1 MKRDSALRIPHSAVH
16 ASVAPQS
23 ALRPPDSLDD
33 PVSRREFLKLM
44 SASFLLAGVGL
55 SGCRRPEEK
64 VVPFSA
70 QPGDYVHGLPQYYAT
85 AMPVRGSAMPLLVK
99 VVEGRP
105 VKIEGN
111 PEHPINQIPLTPS
124 LSPGGG
130 EGLSPNERKGART
143 HGATD
148 LFAQASLL
156 GLYDPDRAQRCTHK
170 GQTVSRERALDFLAQ
185 TAKAGAAT
193 GGRGVCF
200 LMGRSSSPS
209 RARLERLIREKLP
222 LARWHE
228 YEPVDF
234 DIHRQAA
241 TLAYGKPVRPFFR
254 LEQAQRIVS
263 LDGDF
268 LGSEEDAY
276 RLVWSYARGRRVE
289 TPADQMSRLYV
300 VESLLTI
307 TGTNADHRLRA
318 RPSQLP
324 ALLARLAQEVLPPL
338 GWNNWVPEPP
348 AALPAG
354 WQQWVAGCAQDL
366 LAHRGRGLV
375 MAGHRQPLAAHLLA
389 CALNHALG
397 NVGKTVV
404 FLPAQAPEA
413 EPLDT
418 LAAALR
424 AKEVETLVI
433 LGGNPVYDAPADLD
447 WPALQRQARTV
458 IRLGAYEDE
467 SFAAADWHLPLAHYL
482 ESWGDARTADG
493 TVVPIQPLIEPLFGG
508 LTELEVLARV
518 AGLPAAKPYD
528 LVRETFAE
536 LVNVAGAEV
545 RTLGPSGGASA
556 NQTAANP
563 AFEEAWNKFLHDG
576 FLAGSAAQA
585 VEVELAPGAARHFRE
600 ALRELSSQAP
610 APPAGSGQVDV
621 VFVRDYRVDDG
632 RYANNGWLQEL
643 PDPITKITWDNV
655 ILLSP
660 QTAQELG
667 LPQQSAEG
675 NRVLA
680 PVVRVELA
688 GRAVEGP
695 AWVQPGLADGVVGLA
710 LGYGR
715 PKAGRVGQGSSY
727 NAYLL
732 RACTSPHHAVGVK
745 LTLTGRTYPLAC
757 TQTHWATG
765 SDSQRAAGEE
775 AGAPGRVAPAAQ
787 PLYPN
792 PLDVPDAQGL
802 TPKQKALHW
811 WGMAI
816 DLNACVGCSTCVI
829 ACQSENNVPIVG
841 KDQVSRRREMHWL
854 RLDRQYVG
862 PEADPQVVHQ
872 PLMCQHCEAAPCE
885 NVCPV
890 NATVHEPEGLNL
902 MVYNR
907 CIGSRFCSNNC
918 PYKARRFNFFDYH
931 RRARDQLYR
940 SPLASFNEGE
950 WEVKRWFKS
959 RDRGSLPQAEWDL
972 LQLANNPDV
981 TVRMR
986 GVMEKC
992 TYCLQRLQQAKI
1004 AQKVKAGPS
1013 AAAAVPDGAVL
1024 TACQQACPAGA
1035 IVFGN
1040 LKDPD
1045 SQISRLKA
1053 QGRAFVLLESLG
1065 TKPRTTYLA
1074 RRRNPNPAMPPSP
1087 C

>member
-1 MKRDSALRIPHSAVH
+1 
-16 ASVAPQS
+16 
-23 ALRPPDSLDD
+23 
-33 PVSRREFLKLM
+33 M

-55 SGCRRPEEK
+55 TGCRRPEER
-64 VVPFSA
+64 VVPFST
-70 QPGDYVHGLPQYYAT
+70 QPENYVHGLPQYYAT
-85 AMPVRGSAMPLLVK
+85 AMPIRGSAIPLLVK

-105 VKIEGN
+105 LKIEGN
-111 PEHPINQIPLTPS
+111 PEHPINRSPLTRS
-124 LSPGGG
+124 LSPSGG
-130 EGLSPNERKGART
+130 EGAQK

-148 LFAQASLL
+148 LLAQASLL
-156 GLYDPDRAQRCTHK
+156 GLYDPDRAQRFTHT
-170 GQTVSRERALDFLAQ
+170 GQPVSRETALDFLAQ
-185 TAKAGAAT
+185 TARASAAT
-193 GGRGVCF
+193 GGRGLCF

-209 RARLERLIREKLP
+209 RARLQKLIREQLP
-222 LARWHE
+222 VARWYV

-234 DIHRQAA
+234 DVHRQAA
-241 TLAYGKPVRPFFR
+241 TLVYGKPVRPFFR

-263 LDGDF
+263 LDCDF

-276 RLVWSYARGRRVE
+276 RLIWSYARGRRLQK
-289 TPADQMSRLYV
+289 PADQMSRLYV

-307 TGTNADHRLRA
+307 TGANADHRLRA
-318 RPSQLP
+318 RPSDLP
-324 ALLARLAQEVLPPL
+324 AVLPRLAQETFPTL
-338 GWNNWVPEPP
+338 GWNDWAPNPP
-348 AALPAG
+348 AAAPAG
-354 WQQWVAGCAQDL
+354 WQHWVAGCAQDL
-366 LAHRGRGLV
+366 LAHQGRGLV

-404 FLPAQAPEA
+404 YLPAQAPEA
-413 EPLDT
+413 EPLES

-424 AKEVETLVI
+424 AKDVETLVI

-447 WPALQRQARTV
+447 WLALQRQAKTV

-528 LVRETFAE
+528 LARETFAE
-536 LVNVAGAEV
+536 LVSVAGAEA
-545 RTLGPSGGASA
+545 RSLGPAASA
-556 NQTAANP
+556 AANQP
-563 AFEEAWNKFLHDG
+563 AVKAAFEEAWNRFLHDG
-576 FLAGSAAQA
+576 FLAGSAAA
-585 VEVELAPGAARHFRE
+585 PVEVELAPGMARHFRE
-600 ALRELSSQAP
+600 HLRELAGQAP
-610 APPAGSGQVDV
+610 ARPADRGQLEV
-621 VFVRDYRVDDG
+621 VFARDYRVDDG

-667 LPQQSAEG
+667 LPRQLAEG
-675 NRVLA
+675 NCVQA

-688 GRAVEGP
+688 GRALEGP
-695 AWVQPGLADGVVGLA
+695 AWVQPGLADKVVGLL

-715 PKAGRVGQGSSY
+715 PQAGRVGQGSGY

-732 RACTSPHHAVGVK
+732 RTGQSLHYATGAK

-757 TQTHWATG
+757 TQTHWTEG
-765 SDSQRAAGEE
+765 SESQPDAGEDAGAPAKIGRAAGGD
-775 AGAPGRVAPAAQ
+775 AGAPAKVAPAAQ

-792 PLDVPDAQGL
+792 PLDVPDAHGL

-854 RLDRQYVG
+854 RLDRHYAG
-862 PEADPQVVHQ
+862 PAADPQVVHQ
-872 PLMCQHCEAAPCE
+872 PMMCQHCEAAPCE

-918 PYKARRFNFFDYH
+918 PYKARRFNYFDYH

-950 WEVKRWFKS
+950 WELKRWFKD
-959 RDRGSLPQAEWDL
+959 RDRGSRPQAEWDL

-1013 AAAAVPDGAVL
+1013 AAGAVPDGAVM

-1045 SQISRLKA
+1045 SQISRLRA
-1053 QGRAFVLLESLG
+1053 QGRAYTVLESLG

-1074 RRRNPNPAMPPSP
+1074 RRRNPNPAMPASP